1 VEPRSALKLLYLFG
15 GLLILMVFLGAAL
28 YAVFG
33 ER

>member
-1 VEPRSALKLLYLFG
+1 VEPRSALKLLYLIG
-15 GLLILMVFLGAAL
+15 GVLIAIVMLGAAL